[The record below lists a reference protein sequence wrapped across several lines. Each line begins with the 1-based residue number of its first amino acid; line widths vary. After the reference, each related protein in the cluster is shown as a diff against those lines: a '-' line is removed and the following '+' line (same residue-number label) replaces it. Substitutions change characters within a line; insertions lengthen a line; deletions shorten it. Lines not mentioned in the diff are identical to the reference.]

1 MNILSKIV
9 IPLFVFFVVFYGFI
23 KKVNLYDSFLEG
35 AKEGL
40 QISVNIFPNVL
51 AMVFAINIF
60 LDSNFVYE
68 ILRVFEGFLMKFN
81 IPLDILPMAILRPIS
96 GTATLAMPKWRKLIM
111 NDIFMNYGPD
121 SYAGRLAS
129 VLQGCTD
136 TTIYVLALYFG
147 SIGVKKIRY
156 SLVVGLIADLIGI
169 TIAFIL
175 TAIFF

>member
-1 MNILSKIV
+1 MNTLSKIV
-9 IPLFVFFVVFYGFI
+9 IPLFVFFIVFYGFI

-40 QISVNIFPNVL
+40 HISVNIFPNVL

-96 GTATLAMPKWRKLIM
+96 GTATLAIM
-111 NDIFMNYGPD
+111 NDIFVSYGPD

>member
-1 MNILSKIV
+1 MNTLSKIV
-9 IPLFVFFVVFYGFI
+9 IPLFVFFIVLYGFI

-40 QISVNIFPNVL
+40 HISVNIFPNVL

-68 ILRVFEGFLMKFN
+68 ILRVFEGFLMKVN

-96 GTATLAMPKWRKLIM
+96 GTATLAIM
-111 NDIFMNYGPD
+111 NDIFMSYGPD

>member
-1 MNILSKIV
+1 MNLLSKIV
-9 IPLFVFFVVFYGFI
+9 IPLFVAFVIFYGFYKHVSI
-23 KKVNLYDSFLEG
+23 YEAFLEG

-40 QISVNIFPNVL
+40 QISFNIFPAVL

-68 ILRVFEGFLMKFN
+68 VLVFCKPLLSKIN
-81 IPLDILPMAILRPIS
+81 IPLDILPMALLRPIS
-96 GTATLAMPKWRKLIM
+96 GTASLAIM
-111 NDIFMNYGPD
+111 NDIFVNYGPD

-156 SLVVGLIADLIGI
+156 SLGVGLFADLVGI
-169 TIAFIL
+169 TVAFIL

>member
-1 MNILSKIV
+1 MNTLSKIV

-68 ILRVFEGFLMKFN
+68 ILRVLMKFN

-96 GTATLAMPKWRKLIM
+96 GTATLAIM

>member
-1 MNILSKIV
+1 MNTLSKIV
-9 IPLFVFFVVFYGFI
+9 IPLFVFFIVFYGFI

-40 QISVNIFPNVL
+40 NISVNIFPNVL

-96 GTATLAMPKWRKLIM
+96 GTATLAIM
-111 NDIFMNYGPD
+111 NDIFMSYGPD

>member
-1 MNILSKIV
+1 MMNTLSKIV
-9 IPLFVFFVVFYGFI
+9 IPLFVLFVIFYGFF
-23 KKVNLYDSFLEG
+23 KKVSIYDAFLEG

-40 QISVNIFPNVL
+40 HISFNIFPSII

-68 ILRVFEGFLMKFN
+68 VLGIFKPVLSFLN
-81 IPLDILPMAILRPIS
+81 IPLEIMPMALLRPIS
-96 GTATLAMPKWRKLIM
+96 GTASMAIM
-111 NDIFMNYGPD
+111 NDIFINFGPD
-121 SYAGRLAS
+121 SYIGLLAS

-156 SLVVGLIADLIGI
+156 SLGVGLFADLVGI
-169 TIAFIL
+169 TVAFLL
-175 TAIFF
+175 TSLIF

>member
-1 MNILSKIV
+1 MNTLSKIV
-9 IPLFVFFVVFYGFI
+9 IPLFVFFIVFYGFI

-40 QISVNIFPNVL
+40 HISVNIFPNVL

-68 ILRVFEGFLMKFN
+68 ILRVFEGFLMKVN
-81 IPLDILPMAILRPIS
+81 IPLDILQMAILRPIS
-96 GTATLAMPKWRKLIM
+96 GTATLAIM
-111 NDIFMNYGPD
+111 NDIFMSYGPD